1 MDRIFHAKV
10 RMVAYLSVLVGGV
23 AFIGCLWQKL
33 PVPAALLAL
42 LLIVLIER
50 LIHTT
55 YTLTRD
61 GRLLVSRG
69 RFSRK
74 AAIRISE
81 ITSIKRGNSMNF
93 GKFHFTEY
101 ILIEYGEGKYIALVP
116 PVKEEE
122 FLHMLDKCRREGNQS
137 KLSS

>member
-10 RMVAYLSVLVGGV
+10 RMVAYLSVFVGGM

-33 PVPAALLAL
+33 PLPAVLTAL

-61 GRLLVSRG
+61 GHLLINRG
-69 RFSRK
+69 RFSSK
-74 AAIRISE
+74 VSIRISE
-81 ITSIKRGNSMNF
+81 ITRVERGNSMNF
-93 GKFHFTEY
+93 GRFHFTEF
-101 ILIEYGEGKYIALVP
+101 IAIEYAGGKYIAIVP
-116 PVKEEE
+116 PVKEEQ
-122 FLHMLDKCRREGNQS
+122 FLRMLDKYWSKENQS
-137 KLSS
+137 NL